1 MPMSIQDFQLVSVA
15 VASTR
20 LGVSPQTVRRFLKAG
35 KLATI
40 RLGRRVL
47 IDTADINRLVHE
59 AKASGHVLS

>member
-1 MPMSIQDFQLVSVA
+1 
-15 VASTR
+15 
-20 LGVSPQTVRRFLKAG
+20 LKAG